1 MKRLFKGLK
10 LHVLLLIVLSSLYS
24 YLNLQIVVYISYAID
39 GILFHH
45 TQNLPNYCK
54 QAIEEDVLKGL
65 VIISIV
71 IVGMNLLIVF
81 VNYIR
86 ERITTRCSLKISS
99 NLKKTLYDHILK
111 LEYESYQ
118 SYDKVEML
126 QRVNEDAQ
134 EYSDFF
140 KSEINFVKLIL
151 FYEIVSEHLTYL
163 SDPIIC
169 LLGGISIIH
178 GNMTLGELTA
188 LLLFAKKVLMTCYSF
203 GENLEV
209 VDNFFVIQKKI
220 KRLMCLREE
229 KNEKE
234 EYDLNGDIRF
244 HNVSIHISKKEILSD
259 LNFVIK
265 KGEKVAIVGENGSG
279 KSILAKAILG
289 YYPVQG
295 NIYLNYHNHKRLN
308 KANLRKYVD
317 FISGEVDLFTGSI
330 LENIELDKKSTK
342 EELTKVVKEAEIDKE
357 IEQFDGGFQTKI
369 GEKGIKLSG
378 GQKQRILIARAL
390 LRNKSIMIFDGIFSK
405 LDKETTNKIFQ
416 NLIKEYPQTTMI
428 FMTHNL
434 EIQNGVNK
442 IIKLDNRKK
451 AGKRNEMER

>member
-54 QAIEEDVLKGL
+54 QAIEEDVLKDL

-140 KSEINFVKLIL
+140 KSEFNFVKLIL

-169 LLGGISIIH
+169 LLGGMSIIH

-390 LRNKSIMIFDGIFSK
+390 LRNQSIMIFDGIFSK

>member
-1 MKRLFKGLK
+1 
-10 LHVLLLIVLSSLYS
+10 
-24 YLNLQIVVYISYAID
+24 
-39 GILFHH
+39 
-45 TQNLPNYCK
+45 
-54 QAIEEDVLKGL
+54 
-65 VIISIV
+65 
-71 IVGMNLLIVF
+71 
-81 VNYIR
+81 
-86 ERITTRCSLKISS
+86 
-99 NLKKTLYDHILK
+99 
-111 LEYESYQ
+111 
-118 SYDKVEML
+118 
-126 QRVNEDAQ
+126 
-134 EYSDFF
+134 
-140 KSEINFVKLIL
+140 
-151 FYEIVSEHLTYL
+151 
-163 SDPIIC
+163 
-169 LLGGISIIH
+169 
-178 GNMTLGELTA
+178 
-188 LLLFAKKVLMTCYSF
+188 MTCYSF

-390 LRNKSIMIFDGIFSK
+390 LRNQSIMIFDGIFSK